1 MFQGETLD
9 YVWTFQFSP
18 TIGNIPDDAA
28 KNDYENRNALLR
40 AVLSMLVLGIV
51 VDLIGKNLN

>member
-1 MFQGETLD
+1 MFQQETCD
-9 YVWTFQFSP
+9 FSFP
-18 TIGNIPDDAA
+18 FPLAVGNIPDDAA